1 MGDEPISMTSAHLF
15 REKQSLQDS
24 LLRNLPSG
32 HSLLP
37 MKRDE
42 DSDGTPTKQD
52 LVDSTSRMFQHGNGG
67 PFHTRLSAMVPVV
80 SHL

>member
-1 MGDEPISMTSAHLF
+1 MTSAHLF

-32 HSLLP
+32 HSRLR

-42 DSDGTPTKQD
+42 DSDDTPTKQD
-52 LVDSTSRMFQHGNGG
+52 LVDTTSWMFQHGNGG
-67 PFHTRLSAMVPVV
+67 PFHDRLSAMVLVV
-80 SHL
+80 SRL